1 MARALGIVSFSE
13 NHIWVEGMETYRSI
27 GAFSFLGRYRV
38 IDFPISNMSNSGIDR
53 IQVYI
58 RRKPRSLVEH
68 LGTGRHYN
76 INSKRGYVQ
85 MLFTDSPQENDYY
98 NTDIKVY
105 ADHLDRIER
114 ASNTHVVIAPAYMV
128 YTQDFDALLNMHE
141 ESGADVTL
149 LYHSVDNA
157 KDAYQNC
164 DCLNLNRQKGV
175 DSIERNNGTKK
186 NRNIFMDTYVRKKE
200 VFSELVK
207 EAQKTSSMYT
217 LRRII
222 SDKCMEGE
230 MDIRGVAHKGFFAPI
245 TDFKSFYDANLS
257 LLDLKNAKSLFNE
270 SWPIYTRTNDS
281 SPSQYFDTADV
292 KASFIS
298 NGCLIEGTVENSVIG
313 RGCVIKPGA
322 VIKDSV
328 VLAGAVIG
336 DNVHIEG
343 HVVDKYAKITR
354 MKELVA
360 EPGNPGYVKRND
372 IV

>member
-1 MARALGIVSFSE
+1 
-13 NHIWVEGMETYRSI
+13 
-27 GAFSFLGRYRV
+27 
-38 IDFPISNMSNSGIDR
+38 
-53 IQVYI
+53 
-58 RRKPRSLVEH
+58 
-68 LGTGRHYN
+68 
-76 INSKRGYVQ
+76 
-85 MLFTDSPQENDYY
+85 
-98 NTDIKVY
+98 
-105 ADHLDRIER
+105 
-114 ASNTHVVIAPAYMV
+114 
-128 YTQDFDALLNMHE
+128 
-141 ESGADVTL
+141 
-149 LYHSVDNA
+149 
-157 KDAYQNC
+157 
-164 DCLNLNRQKGV
+164 
-175 DSIERNNGTKK
+175 
-186 NRNIFMDTYVRKKE
+186 
-200 VFSELVK
+200 
-207 EAQKTSSMYT
+207 
-217 LRRII
+217 
-222 SDKCMEGE
+222 

-281 SPSQYFDTADV
+281 SPAQYFDTADV